1 MSIWEAVLQGIV
13 QGLTEFLP
21 VSSSGHLSLIQ
32 YFTGQSGEV
41 GAFFSILLHLG
52 TLLAVIIA
60 FFPTILE
67 LVVEFFHL
75 IGEIFRGRFSW
86 RHANANRRMILLLI
100 VSCLPLA
107 LTLVLKDWFEGFST
121 DNSIVAE
128 GVFFLITS
136 ALLFI
141 SVNCPKGRKSARDM
155 TLTDALAIGT
165 VQAIAPLPGV
175 SRSGSTISA
184 GLLLGL
190 DRKFAV
196 QFSFIMGIPA
206 VLGANILEIG
216 TAMRDGLALPL
227 SLPVILA
234 GLGTA
239 LVFGLLA
246 IKMVNWLV
254 TEDKFTY
261 FAWYTLVLGVL
272 TIGLGIYENVAGHP
286 LQQIILGWMA
296 A

>member
-1 MSIWEAVLQGIV
+1 MSILEAVLQGIV

-21 VSSSGHLSLIQ
+21 ISSSGHLSLVQ
-32 YFTGQSGEV
+32 YFTGQSGEIGV
-41 GAFFSILLHLG
+41 FFSILLHLG

-67 LVVEFFHL
+67 LVVEFFYL
-75 IGEIFRGRFSW
+75 LGDVFGGRFSW
-86 RHANANRRMILLLI
+86 RLANPNRRMIILLAA
-100 VSCLPLA
+100 SCLPLA

-128 GVFFLITS
+128 GAFFLVTS
-136 ALLFI
+136 ALLFL
-141 SVNCPKGRKSARDM
+141 SVRLPKGRKTAKDM
-155 TLTDALAIGT
+155 TLTEALAVGI
-165 VQAIAPLPGV
+165 VQAVAPLPGV

-206 VLGANILEIG
+206 VLGANVLEIG
-216 TAMRDGLALPL
+216 AALKDGVALP
-227 SLPVILA
+227 LPVILV
-234 GLGTA
+234 GLVTS

-254 TEDKFTY
+254 TEDKFVY

-272 TIGLGIYENVAGHP
+272 TIGVGLYENAAGHP
-286 LQQIILGWMA
+286 IQQMILTWMA